1 MGRFIN
7 YKESLNC
14 GGLPWQWP
22 RSMGRPNV
30 PDALPDWEIIRRA
43 CANLPPLAAICWTK
57 ACMLSAVS
65 THLLV
70 LVA

>member
-1 MGRFIN
+1 MGVYPGSGQDLWAGPMF
-7 YKESLNC
+7 
-14 GGLPWQWP
+14 
-22 RSMGRPNV
+22 
-30 PDALPDWEIIRRA
+30 PDALPDWEIVRRA

-65 THLLV
+65 TQLLV